1 MRLDLFCVQQG
12 WFYSRNKAQEAI
24 QKGAIWVDNHAVLKS
39 SFEVL
44 ENTKVELKQEKYFV
58 SRAGEKLWNFLEN
71 NPIEIANSIVLD
83 IGSSTGGFTQV
94 MLQKGAKEVYCV
106 DVGKNQLHKDLRG
119 DSRIYLFEETD
130 IRKFTPKEK
139 NKIFDIIVCDVS
151 FIPIQKIFHSL
162 KDLIGNWLILLFKP
176 QFEVGKEARRNKKGV
191 VLDEKKIQEAL
202 WQTIIFLEKQE
213 LKVIKYEES
222 SVRGKEGNI
231 EFFITCQRKRKS

>member
-24 QKGAIWVDNHAVLKS
+24 QKGIVLVDDCAVLKS

-44 ENTKVELKQEKYFV
+44 ENTKVKLKQEKCFV

-71 NPIEIANSIVLD
+71 NPIEITNSVVLD
-83 IGSSTGGFTQV
+83 IGSSAGGFTQV

-106 DVGKNQLHKDLRG
+106 DVGKNQLHKDLRE
-119 DSRIYLFEETD
+119 DSRIHLFEEMD

-139 NKIFDIIVCDVS
+139 DKIFDIIVCDVS
-151 FIPIQKIFHSL
+151 FIPIQKIFYSFE
-162 KDLIGNWLILLFKP
+162 DRIGDWLILLFKP
-176 QFEVGKEARRNKKGV
+176 QFEVGKEAKRNKKGV

-231 EFFITCQRKRKS
+231 EFFIACQRERKS

>member
-24 QKGAIWVDNHAVLKS
+24 QKGIVLVDDCAVLKS

-44 ENTKVELKQEKYFV
+44 ENTKVKLKQEKCFV

-71 NPIEIANSIVLD
+71 NPIEITNSVVLD

-106 DVGKNQLHKDLRG
+106 DVGKNQLHKDLRE
-119 DSRIYLFEETD
+119 DSRIHLFEEMD
-130 IRKFTPKEK
+130 IRQFTPKEK
-139 NKIFDIIVCDVS
+139 DKIFDIIVCDVS
-151 FIPIQKIFHSL
+151 FIPIQKIFYSFENR
-162 KDLIGNWLILLFKP
+162 IGDWLILLFKP
-176 QFEVGKEARRNKKGV
+176 QFEVGKEAKRNKKGV

-231 EFFITCQRKRKS
+231 EFFIACQRERKS

>member
-24 QKGAIWVDNHAVLKS
+24 QKGIVLVDDCAVLKS

-44 ENTKVELKQEKYFV
+44 ENTKVKLKQEKCFV

-71 NPIEIANSIVLD
+71 NPIEIVNSVVLD
-83 IGSSTGGFTQV
+83 IGSSAGGFTQV

-106 DVGKNQLHKDLRG
+106 DVGKNQLHKDLRE
-119 DSRIYLFEETD
+119 DSRIHLFEEID

-139 NKIFDIIVCDVS
+139 DKIFDIIVCDVS
-151 FIPIQKIFHSL
+151 FIPIQKIFYSFE
-162 KDLIGNWLILLFKP
+162 DRIGNWLILLFKP
-176 QFEVGKEARRNKKGV
+176 QFEVGKEAKRNKKGV

-231 EFFITCQRKRKS
+231 EFFIACQRERKS